1 MTYSS
6 ERSAHFLS
14 IAKTAISKENFCG
27 EDARFSDEYEALELE
42 LNKAQSL
49 EEGMK
54 VDWQKVLDCSEA
66 ILHAQSKD
74 LRVGAWLTWALYQKD
89 SFAGLLAGVG
99 MLRQLCDEQWPAV
112 YPLKP
117 RTRAA
122 AISWLVARVN
132 EVLVESVSVKQQLPL
147 FRRLLEHLQGLD
159 AVLAPNLGRDAP
171 LLLPLSRRLELMIER
186 AVSNQ
191 PEPGPV
197 GAVVAQIKEAAS
209 QLFSPS
215 SPVDN
220 EKEAQKALRGQQEN
234 ARTLCNWWLRQKAT
248 DIRALRLNRTLLWLA
263 IDSLPE
269 RNAEQ
274 VTALRAP
281 PLEKLKSYQ
290 ERFDQ
295 RAYADLLVDLETSIA
310 GAPFWFD
317 GQRRVWECLQR
328 LNAELAMREV
338 EVQLSLFLQRL
349 PTLTDL
355 RFHDGVPFAD
365 DETKSW
371 ISAHVLLHL
380 QAASEPVPVPTDNQQ
395 GVWEEAY
402 QDALTVLR
410 RDGLKA
416 AVQLLKQGLHRAQ
429 GGRVRFF
436 WQLSLAR
443 LCHQAKKYDLAKTQL
458 ETLDQQLHRS
468 GLAAWEPDLAL
479 QVLHLLH
486 NCCELLPQN
495 AVVRERKDDVFQR
508 LCHLDLE
515 VALP

>member
-6 ERSAHFLS
+6 ERSAHFLN
-14 IAKTAISKENFCG
+14 IAKAAISKENFCG
-27 EDARFSDEYEALELE
+27 EDVRFSNEYEALELE
-42 LNKAQSL
+42 VNKAQSL
-49 EEGMK
+49 IEGVK
-54 VDWQKVLDCSEA
+54 VDWQQVLDCSEA
-66 ILHAQSKD
+66 ILQTQSKD

-99 MLRQLCDEQWPAV
+99 MLHHLCDHQWQAV
-112 YPLKP
+112 HPLKP

-122 AISWLVARVN
+122 AINWLVSRMD
-132 EVLVESVSVKQQLPL
+132 EVLIESVPIKEQLPL
-147 FRRLLEHLQGLD
+147 FQRLLEHLKGLD
-159 AVLAPNLGRDAP
+159 AVLTPNLGRDAP
-171 LLLPLSRRLELMIER
+171 LVLPLSRRLELMIER

-197 GAVVAQIKEAAS
+197 GAVVAQIKEAAT

-215 SPVDN
+215 SPIDN
-220 EKEAQKALRGQQEN
+220 EKNAQKALRGQQDN
-234 ARTLCNWWLRQKAT
+234 ARALCTWWLRQKAT
-248 DIRALRLNRTLLWLA
+248 DIRALRLNRTLLWLP

-274 VTALRAP
+274 ITALRAP
-281 PLEKLKSYQ
+281 PPDKLKNYQ

-295 RAYADLLVDLETSIA
+295 KAYADLLVDLEASIA
-310 GAPFWFD
+310 AAPFWFD
-317 GQRRVWECLQR
+317 GQHRVWECLQR

-338 EVQLSLFLQRL
+338 EVQLSLLLQRL
-349 PTLTDL
+349 PTVIDL
-355 RFHDGVPFAD
+355 RFHDGVPFAN
-365 DETKSW
+365 DETRSW
-371 ISAHVLLHL
+371 ISAQVLVHL
-380 QAASEPVPVPTDNQQ
+380 QAASEPVAVASDNQQ

-402 QDALTVLR
+402 QEALAILR

-416 AVQLLKQGLHRAQ
+416 AVQLLKQGLHSAQ
-429 GGRVRFF
+429 GGRERFF

-443 LCHQAKKYDLAKTQL
+443 LCHQAKKYDLAKAQL

-486 NCCELLPQN
+486 NCCELLPQS